1 VTARVWLLGRPRV
14 EDAGQPRPVRGQKSW
29 AVLTRIAMSER
40 PIGRAE
46 LAAELFASADDPLGA
61 LRWHLADLRRCLGAP
76 ELLRGDPLSWP
87 ADAIWADVRALYD
100 GTLPVADLGGTLL
113 DGVALRDCPRF
124 DTWLLLER
132 AACAARALEELR
144 RAALQLLAVGDAQ
157 AATEPAGRAAALDPL
172 DEGAQELFLRALVA
186 AGRADRA
193 ATHLARCQAVFSA
206 EQMPLSPVVLAAAR
220 PVGGQPRIGVRAAA
234 SASSLLRAG
243 TAALDAG
250 QADAGVETLRRAA
263 EEAERSGDLRLQGD
277 VLRTLGGALVHAV
290 RGYDGEGAVVL
301 HRAMVLARRADEPT
315 LIADCL
321 RELAFVDMQAGRHA
335 SAERQLAAAVALP
348 GVAVDPALVA
358 GILAVR
364 GQNEADLG
372 HHAAAAALLTE
383 SAGAATGAGRAR
395 QAAFAHGVLARSLL
409 LGGDVGAARTAA
421 ERSVALCDRE
431 RWNAFRPWA
440 QAVHAHCLIEEG
452 HIDDA
457 RHQAEEAFA
466 LACELGDPCWEG
478 LAARALAVAALRD
491 GDSGSAGAW
500 ILDARRR
507 CDRVPDRYVW
517 LSAYIGLAHLEI
529 VAATDRALVP
539 ALAARLR
546 RDALR
551 GDLPEFVA
559 WALVYQA
566 EAGDRSGLAV
576 AQSLAGTVAN
586 PTLRAHVSAHA
597 GLVGLTHDDN
607 G

>member
-1 VTARVWLLGRPRV
+1 VTTRVWLLGRPRI
-14 EDAGQPRPVRGQKSW
+14 EDDGGLRPVRGQKSW

-61 LRWHLADLRRCLGAP
+61 LRWHLADLRRSLRSP
-76 ELLRGDPLSWP
+76 DHLRGDPLSWP
-87 ADAIWADVRALYD
+87 HEAIWADVRALHD
-100 GTLPVADLGGTLL
+100 GTLAVTDLGGVLL

-132 AACAARALEELR
+132 AACAARTMEELR

-193 ATHLARCQAVFSA
+193 ATHLARCQAVFAA
-206 EQMPLSPVVLAAAR
+206 EQLPLSPVVLAAAR
-220 PVGGQPRIGVRAAA
+220 PAGHQPRMGVRAAA
-234 SASSLLRAG
+234 SARSLLRAG

-250 QADAGVETLRRAA
+250 QADAGVETLRRAV
-263 EEAERSGDLRLQGD
+263 EEADRSGDLRLQGD
-277 VLRTLGGALVHAV
+277 VRRTLGGALVHAV

-301 HRAMVLARRADEPT
+301 HRAIVIGRRADEPA

-335 SAERQLAAAVALP
+335 SAERQLVDAAALP
-348 GVAVDPALVA
+348 GVAADPALLA

-372 HHAAAAALLTE
+372 HHATASELLTE
-383 SAGAATGAGRAR
+383 SAGTATSAGRAR
-395 QAAFAHGVLARSLL
+395 QAAFAHGLLARSLL
-409 LGGDVGAARTAA
+409 LGGDVAAARTAA

-431 RWNAFRPWA
+431 RWNAFRPWP

-452 HIDDA
+452 QVDDA

-478 LAARALAVAALRD
+478 LAARALAVAAVRE
-491 GDSGSAGAW
+491 GDRATAEAW

-529 VAATDRALVP
+529 AAANDRTLIP
-539 ALAARLR
+539 RLAARLR

-576 AQSLAGTVAN
+576 ARSLAATVAN

-597 GLVGLTHDDN
+597 GLVDSAHDEN